1 MAGLSITS
9 IGAELLDDPS
19 ANPAAVAQSLRNIGR
34 ANRWFGGAA
43 AVRFGLARTLA
54 GVPRGTTLSLLDLG
68 TGLGD
73 LPRVAVRWGAAR
85 GIRVVPV
92 GLELNRVAATL
103 ASGGGVPTALACAGA
118 PPIRDKSVDVV
129 LVSQVAHHL
138 TASSVVHL
146 LQTCD
151 RLARRAAIVADLR
164 RSPIARPAFWC
175 GARLLAFDPVTVA
188 DGMTSIRRGFSARE
202 MSSLMARAGVE
213 GRVYRRPGFRLVAT
227 WLPQAV

>member
-9 IGAELLDDPS
+9 IGAELLDDPA
-19 ANPAAVAQSLRNIGR
+19 ANPAAVAESLRNIGR

-54 GVPRGTTLSLLDLG
+54 NVPPGTTLSLLDLG

-85 GIRVVPV
+85 GIRIVPV
-92 GLELNRVAATL
+92 ALEVNRVAATL
-103 ASGGGVPTALACAGA
+103 ASGSGVPTALACAGA
-118 PPIRDKSVDVV
+118 PPVRDKGVDVV

-138 TASSVVHL
+138 SEASVVRL

-164 RSPIARPAFWC
+164 RSPIARRAFWC
-175 GARLLAFDPVTVA
+175 GAQLLRFDPVTVA
-188 DGMTSIRRGFSARE
+188 DGITSIRRGFSPRE
-202 MSSLMARAGVE
+202 LSSLMARAGVQ

-227 WLPQAV
+227 WLPLAV

>member
-19 ANPAAVAQSLRNIGR
+19 ANPAVVARSLRNIGR
-34 ANRWFGGAA
+34 ANWWFGGAA

-73 LPRVAVRWGAAR
+73 LPQVAARWGAAR
-85 GIRVVPV
+85 GIRMVPV
-92 GLELNRVAATL
+92 GLELSRVAATL
-103 ASGGGVPTALACAGA
+103 ASAGGLPTALACAGA

-138 TASSVVHL
+138 TSASVVDL

-164 RSPIARPAFWC
+164 RSAVARPAFWC
-175 GARLLAFDPVTVA
+175 GARLLAFDPVTIA
-188 DGMTSIRRGFSARE
+188 DGITSIRRGFSLPE
-202 MSSLMARAGVE
+202 MRSLMVLAGLD
-213 GRVYRRPGFRLVAT
+213 GRVDRRPGFRLVAT
-227 WLPQAV
+227 WLPQEV